1 VPSLSFCTYK
11 HNTDS
16 IDLPKITLNSSN
28 NNDSKLLKAAFPQMI
43 NGLNIQERNISKYL
57 ILAKNEILSYIGCA
71 TDKEENKVCIEKSHI
86 IISFSYLGECYT
98 LCPLRYPISGAMKF
112 LRDSKNFDF
121 HRILIHDPN
130 ELPSLTYVPETP
142 GYYFLIKFKR
152 LPPPYDSNCFDY
164 EKSKSFKS
172 RGQCINDCV
181 FKKILKKYDC
191 IPRESIS
198 VLTLYDNMTLDSTF
212 CVDKN
217 FEDFSEDDCSDRCLK
232 PCKEIIFASFQS
244 LSNRRPADYEAKN
257 IIYINKIY
265 MTFIYFMS
273 SIGGLLGLWNNVSV
287 YDLQLIVI
295 KICGKIFKLKL
306 ITKLSKYIC
315 SAKILKSFDLI
326 RSFVTKINFKVKKY
340 LLKKFYLK
348 LILFL
353 FFRHCL

>member
-1 VPSLSFCTYK
+1 MTF
-11 HNTDS
+11 N
-16 IDLPKITLNSSN
+16 
-28 NNDSKLLKAAFPQMI
+28 
-43 NGLNIQERNISKYL
+43 
-57 ILAKNEILSYIGCA
+57 
-71 TDKEENKVCIEKSHI
+71 
-86 IISFSYLGECYT
+86 
-98 LCPLRYPISGAMKF
+98 
-112 LRDSKNFDF
+112 RDSNILYLNYYRFIKDPKNFDI
-121 HRILIHDPN
+121 HQYLIHDPN
-130 ELPSLTYVPETP
+130 QLPSLTFIPEDSEYL
-142 GYYFLIKFKR
+142 GYPFLIKFKR

-191 IPRESIS
+191 IPRESVN

-212 CVDKN
+212 CMDNK
-217 FEDFSEDDCSDRCLK
+217 FEGFSEDDCSNRCIK
-232 PCKEIIFASFQS
+232 PCEEILYKTIKASSDSDMSDF
-244 LSNRRPADYEAKN
+244 EGKK
-257 IIYINKIY
+257 IIYINKVY